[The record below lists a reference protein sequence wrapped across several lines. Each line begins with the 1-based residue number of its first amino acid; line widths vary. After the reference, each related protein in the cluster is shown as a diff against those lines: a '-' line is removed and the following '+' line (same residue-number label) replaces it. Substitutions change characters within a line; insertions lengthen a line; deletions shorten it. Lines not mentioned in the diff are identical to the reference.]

1 MKKLLTIF
9 STIKN
14 DMNFFFMNNEN
25 MLIELRKIKAPIQ
38 YLSNSHPPSLKVQ
51 KKIRLLDEDT
61 FNGIEV

>member
-51 KKIRLLDEDT
+51 KKLDY
-61 FNGIEV
+61 